1 MQQFVVPQ
9 FIDVEAKIIGPIT
22 VRQFLVILVGG
33 SIIFLAF
40 RFADFLLFMIIFA
53 CVGGLT
59 LLFAFAKPGG
69 QLFHYFLL
77 NIVQSVFLRPTL
89 RVWDKTPT
97 KEDLEYF
104 RISGI
109 GEVPQAVEE
118 KKEVRRERIRDLS
131 LVVNTGG
138 YYRGDE

>member
-9 FIDVEAKIIGPIT
+9 FLDVEAKIIGPIT
-22 VRQFLVILVGG
+22 VRQFLIILCGG

-40 RFADFLLFMIIFA
+40 RFFDFLLFVVVFA
-53 CVGGLT
+53 IVGGIT

-77 NIVQSVFLRPTL
+77 NIVQSALLRPTL
-89 RVWDKTPT
+89 RIWDKTVSD
-97 KEDLEYF
+97 KDLEYF
-104 RISGI
+104 RTR
-109 GEVPQAVEE
+109 VAVEPSE
-118 KKEVRRERIRDLS
+118 PKAQKKEVRRERIRDLS

-138 YYRGDE
+138 YYKGDE